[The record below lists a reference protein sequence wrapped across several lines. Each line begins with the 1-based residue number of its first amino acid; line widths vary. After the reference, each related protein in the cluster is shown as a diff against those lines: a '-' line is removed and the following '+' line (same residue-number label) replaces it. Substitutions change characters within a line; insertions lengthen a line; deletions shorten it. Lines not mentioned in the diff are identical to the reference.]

1 MPLRLVMPRWLDW
14 LWPGL
19 LAIYIVAGAAIAPF
33 HGDESTLIW
42 MGRDYF
48 HINAE
53 SGFSRVLYD
62 GSPLSSDIEQLHRLI
77 NGTVSKTIYGWAAS
91 TLDFEI
97 GDLNNLWNWSRD
109 FRANVADNHF
119 PDAAL
124 LLRSRQL
131 SALQLALAGAT
142 FFAFARVALNRPTA
156 YLASLTFALHP
167 TISINGRRAMME
179 GSHLLG
185 LTLVLLAAAWLMQD
199 RKPWKY
205 LALGICA
212 GFALAAKHHNVVA
225 VTALYLALA
234 LPPMRHWLR
243 SRKWRRQS
251 RELLLLI
258 ASGFAAIGIFLLLNP
273 GWWSAPLQLAFA
285 VIEEREA
292 LMTNHVIAAGGY
304 DSFGAQIIGFFRYV
318 FVGARQY
325 FELAHWAGYAEI
337 SEQIMAYEASGL
349 AGVLLIGNST
359 KLGILCLVASAIGAG
374 LLARNRGVSADMRL
388 LILLWAG
395 ISALATLQLTP
406 LPWARYYLPLLPVVI
421 LLAAYGATSLAEYL
435 LNIRV
440 AKADGHAVLD

>member
-199 RKPWKY
+199 R
-205 LALGICA
+205 
-212 GFALAAKHHNVVA
+212 
-225 VTALYLALA
+225 
-234 LPPMRHWLR
+234 
-243 SRKWRRQS
+243 
-251 RELLLLI
+251 
-258 ASGFAAIGIFLLLNP
+258 
-273 GWWSAPLQLAFA
+273 
-285 VIEEREA
+285 
-292 LMTNHVIAAGGY
+292 
-304 DSFGAQIIGFFRYV
+304 
-318 FVGARQY
+318 
-325 FELAHWAGYAEI
+325 
-337 SEQIMAYEASGL
+337 
-349 AGVLLIGNST
+349 
-359 KLGILCLVASAIGAG
+359 
-374 LLARNRGVSADMRL
+374 
-388 LILLWAG
+388 
-395 ISALATLQLTP
+395 
-406 LPWARYYLPLLPVVI
+406 
-421 LLAAYGATSLAEYL
+421 
-435 LNIRV
+435 
-440 AKADGHAVLD
+440 